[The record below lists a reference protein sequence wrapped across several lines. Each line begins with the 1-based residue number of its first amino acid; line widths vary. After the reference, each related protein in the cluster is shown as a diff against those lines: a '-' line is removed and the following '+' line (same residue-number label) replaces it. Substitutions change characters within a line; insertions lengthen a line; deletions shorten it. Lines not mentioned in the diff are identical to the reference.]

1 MDRGHHF
8 DFSRFRP
15 KTAVLERVMP
25 HVLIMRYPKFRRGL
39 LPSSSG
45 SKTALEY
52 SDDEAVRSSE
62 TPKTNY

>member
-1 MDRGHHF
+1 MDRGHHI
-8 DFSRFRP
+8 DFKRLRP
-15 KTAVLERVMP
+15 RITVLERVMP
-25 HVLIMRYPKFRRGL
+25 RVLIMRYPKFRRGL